1 MKVTELDR
9 IEICTQVKYAWTK
22 KVFELDGCPDWAQWA
37 AVDKSGNAFWYSN
50 EPVLCSFG
58 WLTSLKDKYKSICD
72 ADKRPLLFKAD
83 GWVYSLIKRPKS
95 VHKNVSAHLCRD
107 SKGRFVSRV
116 KDATPDLPQTQYQTT
131 EGHYAYG
138 RCKLL
143 EFSARELRNEYGNAM
158 LQLKLLLKNKKG
170 IVELV
175 IDVRPVSRENGALHY
190 FVVKSELEQALFSA
204 LLQKDKEI
212 DADLSAICPILYIH
226 SNTDIREIRF
236 PEASC
241 WRIEREIA
249 L

>member
-1 MKVTELDR
+1 MNLQNLDR
-9 IEICTQVKYAWTK
+9 SEVRTYVKYTWNE
-22 KVFELDGCPDWAQWA
+22 KVFDLDSCPKWAQWA
-37 AVDKSGNAFWYSN
+37 AVDKNGSAYWYSHEPTLCSSCWLMSLSGKEKLIRSDN
-50 EPVLCSFG
+50 HRPVLFSV
-58 WLTSLKDKYKSICD
+58 DN
-72 ADKRPLLFKAD
+72 
-83 GWVYSLIKRPKS
+83 WVYSLLERPKIT
-95 VHKNVSAHLCRD
+95 HKTVSANICRD

-116 KDATPDLPQTQYQTT
+116 KDATPDLPQIQYQTT

-143 EFSARELRNEYGNAM
+143 EFAAREISDEYGNAM
-158 LQLKLLLKNKKG
+158 LQLRLLLKNKKG

-190 FVVKSELEQALFSA
+190 FVVKADLERALFSA
-204 LLQKDKEI
+204 LLEKDKEI
-212 DADLSAICPILYIH
+212 DADLSVICPVLYIY

-236 PEASC
+236 PAASC